1 MREVK
6 DLSAGD
12 VVDFAS
18 TGLSW
23 ASWEALPLTARI
35 SDQLVEILLAA
46 HEIRAELDG
55 EEGVA
60 LRSIVPDIESVLQ
73 RVEEVLQRLVS

>member
-1 MREVK
+1 MK
-6 DLSAGD
+6 DLSGD
-12 VVDFAS
+12 DVAQFAS
-18 TGLSW
+18 AGLSW
-23 ASWEALPLTARI
+23 ASWEALPLTTRI

-60 LRSIVPDIESVLQ
+60 LRWIAPDIESVIQ
-73 RVEEVLQRLVS
+73 RVEEVLQRLAS